1 MGYTNYWTYKKPF
14 TNNEWDLVKKEYQ
27 YIKEILGSIVI
38 DQTEKNNEIFFN
50 GNPTNDQDH
59 ETFVLRK
66 DFTIKKPQYEG
77 DNIAWDFC
85 KTAEKPYDLAVWYL
99 LSFVKN
105 NTKALKEISRDR

>member
-14 TNNEWDLVKKEYQ
+14 TNNEWDLVKKEYE

-66 DFTIKKPQYEG
+66 DFTTKSPSMKAI
-77 DNIAWDFC
+77 I
-85 KTAEKPYDLAVWYL
+85 L
-99 LSFVKN
+99 LGISARLLKN
-105 NTKALKEISRDR
+105 LMTWLYGIF